1 MGYAC
6 PRVQYTRR
14 RGCRSNC
21 FRIFVSVRRNGAVSE
36 YRKCGY
42 DGTSAKQSCQFR
54 IGRAFINIQ
63 QYVEDHNMQ
72 ESISV
77 KQGDDSKQGTGSD
90 SSDSTEK
97 PYSQDGDKSKNI
109 YIQFNNNVLFMPDE
123 AVLRDDSYEVMEFL
137 ASACKRLSLI

>member
-1 MGYAC
+1 M
-6 PRVQYTRR
+6 
-14 RGCRSNC
+14 
-21 FRIFVSVRRNGAVSE
+21 
-36 YRKCGY
+36 
-42 DGTSAKQSCQFR
+42 
-54 IGRAFINIQ
+54 
-63 QYVEDHNMQ
+63 
-72 ESISV
+72 

-137 ASACKRLSLI
+137 GECLQKVEPDIALIIIKGHTAISPTSVVDSRLLSQTVPALFQITLKINMKYRLQSSIP